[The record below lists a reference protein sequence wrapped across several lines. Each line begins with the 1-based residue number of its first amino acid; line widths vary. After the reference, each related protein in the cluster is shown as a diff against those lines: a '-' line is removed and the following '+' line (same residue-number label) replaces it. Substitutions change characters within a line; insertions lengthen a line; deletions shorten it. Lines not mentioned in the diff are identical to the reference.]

1 LVFRIAGMQRNLSS
15 NNLGHLGGG
24 LTAAS
29 GGGFVALERHRL
41 PSGKHPRAR
50 HVAIGRW
57 LCVIIA
63 AAVLVAT
70 IGQSGSRASAA
81 PSAAFPPG
89 IWKGAAVITGGLS
102 SADVSAFV
110 TVPIVFDFEVE
121 VAPDGAV
128 TDGQWTVTG
137 EAAAAVTGGEG
148 TMAFTG
154 SGDLAGSGARVT
166 FAGPVHLGGSV
177 SVEGASY
184 PVEVDVDVAG
194 GFSPTSATCN
204 GVSGDFA
211 TEARQ
216 AQVDVGFASTMVGP
230 FTAVRVGSAGDNLAP
245 GFEDQYVAL
254 LTTADQLLQQDP
266 LPAAGVAALAEQVT
280 TFYENVF
287 ASASCPGG
295 SPNLEPGTQPY
306 AHFSTKIGALLL
318 NALATPGAYSLDE
331 LAELATA
338 AETIGLVG
346 GAAPDANVSQALL
359 DALTMQLDAAEQA
372 ENTAD
377 CTIIAVLAE
386 TLGFA
391 ELMAGAS
398 ACAAGG

>member
-1 LVFRIAGMQRNLSS
+1 MAGLSLPFRIAGMQRNLSFNYS
-15 NNLGHLGGG
+15 
-24 LTAAS
+24 
-29 GGGFVALERHRL
+29 
-41 PSGKHPRAR
+41 R
-50 HVAIGRW
+50 HVTIGRW
-57 LCVIIA
+57 LGAIIA
-63 AAVLVAT
+63 AVVLAAT
-70 IGQSGSRASAA
+70 VVQSGTRASAA
-81 PSAAFPPG
+81 SAAFPPG
-89 IWKGAAVITGGLS
+89 IWKGAAVITGGIS

-110 TVPIVFDFEVE
+110 TVPIVFDFDVE

-154 SGDLAGSGARVT
+154 SGDLAGSGSRVT
-166 FAGPVHLGGSV
+166 FAGPVHLSGSV
-177 SVEGASY
+177 SVDGASY

-194 GFSPTSATCN
+194 GFSPIAATCN

-216 AQVDVGFASTMVGP
+216 VQVDVGFASTMAGP

-280 TFYENVF
+280 KFYENVF
-287 ASASCPGG
+287 ASASCAGG
-295 SPNLEPGTQPY
+295 TPNLEPGTQPY
-306 AHFSTKIGALLL
+306 AHFTTKIGELLL
-318 NALATPGAYSLDE
+318 NALATPSAYTLDE

-346 GAAPDANVSQALL
+346 GTTPDANVSQALL
-359 DALTMQLDAAEQA
+359 DALTMQLDAAAQA

-386 TLGFA
+386 TLEFA
-391 ELMAGAS
+391 ELMAVAS
-398 ACAAGG
+398 TCAAGG

>member
-1 LVFRIAGMQRNLSS
+1 VILAPAG
-15 NNLGHLGGG
+15 
-24 LTAAS
+24 T
-29 GGGFVALERHRL
+29 
-41 PSGKHPRAR
+41 
-50 HVAIGRW
+50 
-57 LCVIIA
+57 
-63 AAVLVAT
+63 
-70 IGQSGSRASAA
+70 RASAA
-81 PSAAFPPG
+81 PSEAFPPG

-102 SADVSAFV
+102 STDVSAFV

-121 VAPDGAV
+121 VAPDGTVA
-128 TDGQWTVTG
+128 DGQWTVTG

-148 TMAFTG
+148 TMSFSG
-154 SGDLAGSGARVT
+154 SGNLAGSGARVT
-166 FAGPVHLGGSV
+166 FAGPVHLSGSV
-177 SVEGASY
+177 NVDGASY

-194 GFSPTSATCN
+194 GFSPMAATCN

-216 AQVDVGFASTMVGP
+216 AQLDVGFASTMVGP

-280 TFYENVF
+280 NFYENVF

-295 SPNLEPGTQPY
+295 TPNLEAGTQPY
-306 AHFSTKIGALLL
+306 SYFTTKIGELLL
-318 NALATPGAYSLDE
+318 NALATPAAYTLDE

-338 AETIGLVG
+338 AKTIGLVG

-359 DALTMQLDAAEQA
+359 DALAMQLDAAVQA
-372 ENTAD
+372 ENDAD
-377 CTIIAVLAE
+377 CTTIGVLAE

-391 ELMAGAS
+391 ELTAGAS
-398 ACAAGG
+398 ACASGA